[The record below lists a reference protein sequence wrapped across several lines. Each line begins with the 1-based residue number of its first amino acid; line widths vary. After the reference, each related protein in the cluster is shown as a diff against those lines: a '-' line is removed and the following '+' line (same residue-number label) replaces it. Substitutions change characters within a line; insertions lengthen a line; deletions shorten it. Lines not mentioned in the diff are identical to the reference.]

1 MGRREADKKERY
13 TSDIAIDKRNVK
25 KGKINKKEEKKEK
38 REKMFVGKRER

>member
-25 KGKINKKEEKKEK
+25 KGKINKKGRKE
-38 REKMFVGKRER
+38 RET